1 MRRRLPTPLGW
12 ALCVVLGLALGWLC
26 RFPLI
31 NTWLTGWVV
40 AMEAG
45 WTPVDP
51 TMVDDGI
58 AIYFWFIG
66 ELWSVFALLAGPL
79 TMLARRWARLPARPW
94 WWTSVALWLVPATVL
109 DLPALLG

>member
-1 MRRRLPTPLGW
+1 MRRRLPTLLGW

-45 WTPVDP
+45 WAAVDP

-58 AIYFWFIG
+58 SIYFVFITG
-66 ELWSVFALLAGPL
+66 LWLFFAAIAGPL

-94 WWTSVALWLVPATVL
+94 WWTSVALWLVPAAVL